1 MAIYHFS
8 AQVISR
14 SSGGNAI
21 AAAAYRAGE
30 KIEKYDYSRKK
41 GIAYSEILAPENA
54 PEWAKNREKLWRT
67 VEDSEKRKDSQLCR
81 EINVALPL
89 ELKTEERK
97 ALLKDF
103 CTQFIRLGMVADI
116 AMHQQD
122 SGNPHAHIMLTMRE
136 LTPDGF
142 GGKRRD
148 WNRKELV
155 EKWRAEWA
163 KAVNLALEKAGHDA
177 RIDHRS
183 LAAQGVEREPTLHQG
198 KAVSALERKG
208 IKTRIGLFNA
218 HLTVI
223 AKEEAEIEASK
234 GELFEVN
241 QIVEKRI
248 VEIESSIKKQISMI
262 DRLPKEH
269 WNSLINDTM
278 EYIKSSDDIED
289 AFCEAQKSIEAVRER
304 QRERELEMDFD
315 FEL

>member
-1 MAIYHFS
+1 MTTPEAEYSASVDDGHLDTKRPLRGASERKKRPGKMPGSFFGKGLFRGREATPSSARITGGDAPSPPEGKIGKERTYTLLRNVVRPAGPKGADMAIYHFS

-142 GGKRRD
+142 GGKISPGASVVMTRR
-148 WNRKELV
+148 
-155 EKWRAEWA
+155 
-163 KAVNLALEKAGHDA
+163 
-177 RIDHRS
+177 RS
-183 LAAQGVEREPTLHQG
+183 KRRGQGREAA
-198 KAVSALERKG
+198 
-208 IKTRIGLFNA
+208 
-218 HLTVI
+218 
-223 AKEEAEIEASK
+223 
-234 GELFEVN
+234 
-241 QIVEKRI
+241 
-248 VEIESSIKKQISMI
+248 
-262 DRLPKEH
+262 
-269 WNSLINDTM
+269 
-278 EYIKSSDDIED
+278 
-289 AFCEAQKSIEAVRER
+289 
-304 QRERELEMDFD
+304 
-315 FEL
+315 

>member
-30 KIEKYDYSRKK
+30 KIGKYDYSRKK
-41 GIAYSEILAPENA
+41 GVAYSEILSPENA
-54 PEWAKNREKLWRT
+54 PEWVKNREKLWNA

-89 ELKTEERK
+89 ELKVEERK
-97 ALLKDF
+97 DLLKTF
-103 CTQFIRLGMVADI
+103 CVQFTRQGMVADI
-116 AMHQQD
+116 AIHQQD

-163 KAVNLALEKAGHDA
+163 KAANLALEKAGHDA

-218 HLTVI
+218 HLAEVTKVESEI
-223 AKEEAEIEASK
+223 KESK
-234 GELFEVN
+234 SELVGVN
-241 QIVEKRI
+241 QIIEKRI
-248 VEIESSIKKQISMI
+248 VEMESSIKKQISMI

-269 WNSLINDTM
+269 WNSLINDAM
-278 EYIKSSDDIED
+278 EYIKQSEDIED